1 MTNHTPL
8 THIRRGIMSKFTWSA
23 GLLSLLVASSLSA
36 QATQPK
42 TESKKAAAV
51 APKSTAAPAV
61 APVQAKP
68 KDTTHTAKVK
78 DTKAPRHADAT
89 TATADQM
96 KKAQQALADKGL
108 YKGKVTGRTNAAF
121 RAAVKQFQKD
131 NQLKVTGRLN
141 QETLAKLNIS

>member
-1 MTNHTPL
+1 
-8 THIRRGIMSKFTWSA
+8 MSKFTWSA

-78 DTKAPRHADAT
+78 AAPRHPDAT

-121 RAAVKQFQKD
+121 RAAVKQYQKD